1 MNEHSFKELVKVAQE
16 TKDRIRKAAVE
27 IISQEG
33 FFNTRMQDIADQAG
47 LAVGTIYNYFSSKDK
62 VLAYIFKSEMKRR
75 MEIMSDLK
83 EKELS
88 TKEFLKEFLN
98 RHFSVLIENPHL
110 GRVLVREKDFSRGE
124 KSDQIKDHMNSL
136 IKMLEKLF
144 QAGVEKGEVKKI
156 NTHLMAVYFFGSMQ
170 GVIEYS
176 LTQPEVQ
183 LLEEA
188 PAFILE
194 RIDHIFN

>member
-1 MNEHSFKELVKVAQE
+1 MNEHSFKELIKVAQE

-188 PAFILE
+188 PEFILE

>member
-62 VLAYIFKSEMKRR
+62 VLAYIFEAEMKRR
-75 MEIMSDLK
+75 MEIMSALK
-83 EKELS
+83 EKKLS
-88 TKEFLKEFLN
+88 TRDFLKEFLN

-136 IKMLEKLF
+136 IKLLEKLF
-144 QAGVEKGEVKKI
+144 QAGVQKGEVKEI
-156 NTHLMAVYFFGSMQ
+156 DTHLMAVYFFGSMQ

-176 LTQPEVQ
+176 LTQPEIQ

>member
-16 TKDRIRKAAVE
+16 TKERIREAAVE

-83 EKELS
+83 EKDLS

-110 GRVLVREKDFSRGE
+110 GRVLVREKDFSRSE
-124 KSDQIKDHMNSL
+124 KSNQIKEHMSSL

-144 QAGVEKGEVKKI
+144 QAGVEKGEVKEI

-176 LTQPEVQ
+176 LTQPEMQ
-183 LLEEA
+183 LLEAA
-188 PAFILE
+188 PDFILE

>member
-1 MNEHSFKELVKVAQE
+1 MAQE
-16 TKDRIRKAAVE
+16 TKTRIRNAAVE
-27 IISQEG
+27 VISKEG

-75 MEIMSDLK
+75 MEIMSELK

-88 TKEFLKEFLN
+88 TKDFLKEFLN

-124 KSDQIKDHMNSL
+124 KSDQIKEHMNSL

-144 QAGVEKGEVKKI
+144 AGGVQKGEIEEI

-176 LTQPEVQ
+176 LTQPEMQ

-188 PAFILE
+188 PDFIME
-194 RIDHIFN
+194 RIDDIFV

>member
-1 MNEHSFKELVKVAQE
+1 MNEYSFKGLVKVAQE

-27 IISQEG
+27 IISEEG

-62 VLAYIFKSEMKRR
+62 VLAYIFKAEMERR
-75 MEIMSDLK
+75 LEIMSDLK
-83 EKELS
+83 EQELS
-88 TKEFLKEFLN
+88 TREFLAEFLN
-98 RHFSVLIENPHL
+98 RHFSALIENPHL

-124 KSDQIKDHMNSL
+124 KSNQIKEHMNSL
-136 IKMLEKLF
+136 IKMLEEIF
-144 QAGVEKGEVKKI
+144 EAGYQRGEIKDI

-176 LTQPEVQ
+176 LTRPEMQ

-188 PAFILE
+188 PDFILE
-194 RIDHIFN
+194 RIDHIFV

>member
-27 IISQEG
+27 IISREG

>member
-1 MNEHSFKELVKVAQE
+1 MNEHSFKELIKVAQE

-62 VLAYIFKSEMKRR
+62 VLAYIFKAEMKRR

-83 EKELS
+83 EKDLS

-124 KSDQIKDHMNSL
+124 KSGQIKEHMSSL

-144 QAGVEKGEVKKI
+144 QAGVKKGEVKEI

-176 LTQPEVQ
+176 LTQPEMQ

-188 PAFILE
+188 PDFILE

>member
-1 MNEHSFKELVKVAQE
+1 MAQE
-16 TKDRIRKAAVE
+16 TRDRIRKAAVKV
-27 IISQEG
+27 ISREG

-88 TKEFLKEFLN
+88 TEKLLQEFLN
-98 RHFSVLIENPHL
+98 RHFTVLIENPDL

-124 KSDQIKDHMNSL
+124 KSDQIKEHMNSL
-136 IKMLEKLF
+136 IKMLEKIF
-144 QAGVEKGEVKKI
+144 EAGIQKEEIKEI

-176 LTQPEVQ
+176 LTQPEIK
-183 LLEEA
+183 LLEKA
-188 PAFILE
+188 PQFIME
-194 RIDHIFN
+194 RINDIFK